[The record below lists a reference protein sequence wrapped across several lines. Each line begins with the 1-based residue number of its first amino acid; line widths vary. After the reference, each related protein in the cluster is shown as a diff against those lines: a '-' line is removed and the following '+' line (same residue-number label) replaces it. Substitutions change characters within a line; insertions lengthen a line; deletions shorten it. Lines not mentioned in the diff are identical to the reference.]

1 MIQNLPQLETAKSMQ
16 RLVPQSTTP
25 NRIVEL
31 DFGILNQNEI
41 KQLSTVFAYDY
52 ELYEPRDLKPKAGG
66 VLDLRLGAASKGQV
80 CQTCGKPQE
89 ECPGHFGSFD
99 LILPVYNIGFY
110 TAIHHTLK
118 CICKTCSNILLTNDE
133 INSKLRSLF
142 TKPPQTVSAKLDR
155 VQAMMKECE
164 KVTICPHC
172 GAINGPVKKTK
183 RSTLILQHCIG
194 QKNDKLRDPFIAKF
208 SKLDIKGEEV
218 EKYYDYIVD
227 DITPLRALELF
238 RAIPTRQIPL
248 LLSGLSVAS
257 PADMII
263 TTVVV
268 PPSCIRPAVIS
279 AGEGTNQD
287 DLTARLVD
295 TMRINDELKKA
306 IEVGR
311 QTSSTIEVWNS
322 LQQNINC
329 FINSEVADIPKTK
342 ISTKKGKPSIG
353 VIQRLKGKQGRFR
366 TNLSGKRV
374 NFSGR
379 TVISPD
385 PNVNI
390 DQVVIPKEMAMILTF
405 PTRVTK
411 FNIKLLKELIKNGPH
426 KYPGANFVIKA
437 DTGFKSSLSFADRD
451 LVVRNLRY
459 GDIVERHLLNNDT
472 VLFNRQPSLHRISI
486 MGFRAK
492 IMEWRT
498 MRFNES
504 CCAPF
509 NADFDGDEMNVHL
522 PQTLE
527 AAADARVLMNVL
539 NNLFSPRAGEMI
551 VAPTQDF
558 LSGAFIITR
567 RNVFFDYAHFMNLIS
582 QIFDNEEEIELPPP
596 AIIMPTKGIQLWTG
610 KQAVSL
616 MIAPNKHTGLHFT
629 HRVGNKE
636 YSGNNEMCKRD
647 GYVSFLDNTMISGVL
662 DKSLIGGGPKSLWAI
677 MARDHTPK
685 FAAVCMQ
692 RIAKLSCRYLM
703 NRGFSIGIMD
713 VKPDDL
719 LTKNKNAQIAKTYA
733 DCYAKIEEYDSGKLE
748 PQPGMTALATL
759 ETYLNGQL
767 SELRNK
773 IGKMCMGEL
782 SPINTPVV
790 MAKSGAKGSD
800 INICQMMAC
809 LGQQSVSGKRIIDD
823 FIDRSIPHFKHGS
836 KDPVAK
842 GFISNSFYTGLTPSD
857 FFFHTMGGRE
867 GLVDSAVKTAQT
879 GYMQRRLMKSLED
892 LVIAYD
898 QTVRMSD
905 GTIVQFVYGDDGL
918 DPIVLETK
926 AFPVD
931 LNRVSQEYLFKDS
944 TQPLLDPEDALSLIE
959 NKFAEIRKEQK
970 KRGLVQVPPFLI
982 DRLEEY
988 IKGLLN
994 DYTQLKSNEST
1005 EAYIRS
1011 KVPMTEGFIN
1021 EFVEFCM
1028 YRCQKSMA
1036 EPGSTVGAVAG
1047 QSIGEPATQMTLR
1060 SFHFAGVASMNVTL
1074 GVPRIEEVMN
1084 AVGTIK
1090 TPIITARL
1098 LNEKEEIAARVVK
1111 GLIDRVTLG
1120 QVTKHIEYHQ
1130 NEKSCF
1136 IDIELDSEI
1145 IREAKLKITSDSV
1158 RESIVKSKIGVKIE
1172 NTTNNGDYG
1181 IRIFYNDCNPK
1192 AFSFIMQ
1199 QLMLRLPDVVVSGVP
1214 GVNHVYVG
1222 KDKGAYSLFIEGNP
1236 FLKVLSMPGIDPK
1249 RTISNHVLD
1258 VEKVLGVEAARSTII
1273 SEINTVMQNYSLNI
1287 DRRHLMLLSDL
1298 MTIRGKVLGVTR
1310 HGLSKTSTSSLKL
1323 ASFETTQE
1331 HLFNAAFHNIKEGTN
1346 GVSSSVILGS
1356 FAQIGSGMIDVLVS
1370 NELIKRPVLTPGEF
1384 LTPQP
1389 HSHLREAISSGKFG
1403 GGHQK
1408 K

>member
-1 MIQNLPQLETAKSMQ
+1 MQ
-16 RLVPQSTTP
+16 SLIPQSSTP
-25 NRIVEL
+25 NKIVRLDFSILNEL
-31 DFGILNQNEI
+31 DI
-41 KQLSTVFAYDY
+41 KQLSTVFVHDFD
-52 ELYEPRDLKPKAGG
+52 LYEPRDLKPKTGG
-66 VLDLRLGAASKGQV
+66 VLDLRLGAASKNQI

-89 ECPGHFGSFD
+89 DCPGHFGSFD
-99 LILPVYNIGFY
+99 LVLPVFNIGFY
-110 TAIHHTLK
+110 SAIHHTLK

-133 INSKLRSLF
+133 INSRLRSLF
-142 TKPPQTVSAKLDR
+142 TKPPQTVSAKIDR
-155 VQAMMKECE
+155 VSSLMKECE

-183 RSTLILQHCIG
+183 KSTLLLQHCIG
-194 QKNDKLRDPFIAKF
+194 QKNDKLREPFIDTF
-208 SKLDIKGEEV
+208 RKLEIKGEPDLD
-218 EKYYDYIVD
+218 KYYDYIVE
-227 DITPLRALELF
+227 DITPLRALQLF

-248 LLSGLSVAS
+248 LLSGFSVSS
-257 PADMII
+257 PADMVI
-263 TTVVV
+263 TTVIV
-268 PPSCIRPAVIS
+268 PPSCIRPAVVS

-295 TMRINDELKKA
+295 SMRINDELRKA

-311 QTSSTIEVWNS
+311 QTSSTMEVWNS

-329 FINSEVADIPKTK
+329 FINSEVSDIPKTK
-342 ISTKKGKPSIG
+342 LNTKKGKPSIG

-411 FNIKLLKELIKNGPH
+411 YNIKLLKQLIKNGP
-426 KYPGANFVIKA
+426 KVYPGANNVIKV
-437 DTGFKSSLSFADRD
+437 DTGYKSSLAFADRD
-451 LVVRNLRY
+451 MVIRNLHY
-459 GDIVERHLLNNDT
+459 GDIVERHLLDNDT

-539 NNLFSPRAGEMI
+539 HNLFSPRAGELI

-558 LSGAFIITR
+558 LSGAYILTR
-567 RNVFFDYAHFMNLIS
+567 RNVFLDYSHFTNLIS
-582 QIFDNEEEIELPPP
+582 QIFDNQEVVDIPPP
-596 AIIMPTKGIQLWTG
+596 AIMIPSKNIYLWTG
-610 KQAVSL
+610 KQVVSL

-636 YSGNNEMCKRD
+636 YTGNKEMCKKD
-647 GYVSFLDNTMISGVL
+647 GYVSFLDNYMVSGVL

-677 MARDHTPK
+677 MSRDHSPK

-692 RIAKLSCRYLM
+692 RIAKMSCRYLM

-713 VKPDDL
+713 VQPDET
-719 LTKNKNAQIAKTYA
+719 LTRNKNAQIEKTYN
-733 DCYAKIEEYDSGKLE
+733 DCYAKIAQYDAGKLE
-748 PQPGMTALATL
+748 PLPGMTALVTL

-773 IGKMCMGEL
+773 IGKMCMSEL
-782 SPINTPVV
+782 SPINTPLV

-809 LGQQSVSGKRIIDD
+809 LGQQSVGGKRIIDD

-918 DPIVLETK
+918 DPLVLETTY
-926 AFPVD
+926 FPVD
-931 LNRVSQEYLFKDS
+931 LKRVSQEYLFKDRLD
-944 TQPLLDPEDALSLIE
+944 TLLSPDDARVKIDE
-959 NKFAEIRKEQK
+959 KFAGIRAEQK

-982 DRLEEY
+982 DRLEKFVDELLDQY
-988 IKGLLN
+988 ISEH
-994 DYTQLKSNEST
+994 DQLQVSTPITESFLD
-1005 EAYIRS
+1005 E
-1011 KVPMTEGFIN
+1011 FID
-1021 EFVEFCM
+1021 FCM

-1084 AVGTIK
+1084 AVSVIK
-1090 TPIITARL
+1090 TPIITAAL
-1098 LNEKEEIAARVVK
+1098 VSPKEELAARAVK

-1120 QVTKHIEYHQ
+1120 QVTKRIEYHQ
-1130 NEKSCF
+1130 NEKNCF

-1145 IREAKLKITSDSV
+1145 IKEARLPVTAESV
-1158 RESIVKSKIGVKIE
+1158 RESIVKSKIGIKSE
-1172 NTTNNGDYG
+1172 NTCRSGDYG
-1181 IRIFYNDCNPK
+1181 VRVFFMSSNPK

-1199 QLMLRLPDVVVSGVP
+1199 QLMLKLPDVVVCGVP

-1222 KDKGAYSLFIEGNP
+1222 KDGDEYRLYVEGNP
-1236 FLKVLSMPGIDPK
+1236 FLKVLNTKGVDF
-1249 RTISNHVLD
+1249 RHTTSNHVLD

-1273 SEINTVMQNYSLNI
+1273 SEINAVMKNYSLNI
-1287 DRRHLMLLSDL
+1287 DIRHLMLLADL
-1298 MTIRGKVLGVTR
+1298 MTIRGRVLGITR

-1331 HLFNAAFHNIKEGTN
+1331 HLFNAAFHDIEDETN
-1346 GVSSSVILGS
+1346 GVSTSVILGS
-1356 FAQIGSGMIDVLVS
+1356 FTQIGSGMVDVLIS
-1370 NELIKRPVLTPGEF
+1370 NELIKRPVLTPSRPF

-1389 HSHLREAISSGKFG
+1389 PSKLRETIASSMAK
-1403 GGHQK
+1403 QPPVVDIVEK
-1408 K
+1408 LPN